1 MHFENKKVM
10 EKLLYDKYEKAKIAS
25 LPCVLFDG
33 RIVVVVSES
42 EAAKAVDYL
51 LSQDV
56 LGIDT
61 ETRPSFRRGTNYKV
75 SLLQVSSREVCFLF
89 RLNHIKMCEPVKRL
103 LEDEGVL
110 KVGLS
115 LHDDIAALKKLREFK
130 PGNFFDL
137 QKHVNEIGIEDLSLQ
152 KIYANLFGQKI
163 SKAQRL
169 TNWEADILS
178 DKQKGYAATDAW
190 SCIKIYEELKR
201 LEATGEYKLIR
212 HEDNVQE
219 SISKEG

>member
-61 ETRPSFRRGTNYKV
+61 ETWPSFRRGTNYKV

>member
-219 SISKEG
+219 SISEEG